1 MAMQG
6 SLFST
11 PSGGFDRS
19 FQGIARFD
27 LGRGAWIDRRPG
39 WASDP
44 DQLFVKALERLD
56 WREGVERIRGMEVP
70 RPRLVA
76 SFGGEQIPAGLEMIG
91 DMSAVLTQRYGVLL
105 DRITCNLYRDGK
117 DSVAWHGDRI
127 ARNLDEATVAIL
139 SLGDQRTFRI
149 RPKGGGPS
157 LGWASGHGDLIVMGG
172 SCQRTHDH
180 SIPKVARAGQ
190 RIAVMFRHSY
200 Q

>member
-6 SLFST
+6 SLFSA
-11 PSGGFDRS
+11 SQGGFDRL
-19 FQGIARFD
+19 FQSLERID
-27 LGRGAWIDRRPG
+27 LGSGAWIDRQTG
-39 WASDP
+39 WASNP
-44 DQLFVKALERLD
+44 DELFVTVLEKLE

-76 SFGGEQIPAGLEMIG
+76 SFGGEQPPRGLEVIG
-91 DMSAVLTQRYGVLL
+91 EMSTALSSRYSVRLE
-105 DRITCNLYRDGK
+105 RITCNLYRDGK

-127 ARNLDEATVAIL
+127 ARNLDQAIVAIL
-139 SLGDQRTFRI
+139 SLGDPRVFRI

-157 LGWASGHGDLIVMGG
+157 IGWPAGHGDLIVMGG

-180 SIPKVARAGQ
+180 SIPKVARAGP

-200 Q
+200 E